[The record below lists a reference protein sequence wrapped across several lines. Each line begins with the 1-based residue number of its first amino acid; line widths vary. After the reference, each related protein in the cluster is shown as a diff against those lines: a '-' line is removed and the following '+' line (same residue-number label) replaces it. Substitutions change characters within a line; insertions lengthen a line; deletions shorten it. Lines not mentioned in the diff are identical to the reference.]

1 MYAQFHLGSIFELS
15 YSWGKSRWRC
25 EGHSS
30 PIFSVI
36 FPRQEGQTQTC
47 RYKLLYSGGVSVGT
61 CRRGLVLGVHVG
73 FSHCRTPGC
82 MQVGA
87 SDYPASVTFP

>member
-36 FPRQEGQTQTC
+36 FPRQEGQTQTG
-47 RYKLLYSGGVSVGT
+47 RDKLLYSGGVSVGT

-87 SDYPASVTFP
+87 SDYPASVTLP

>member
-1 MYAQFHLGSIFELS
+1 MYAQFPLGSIFEIS
-15 YSWGKSRWRC
+15 YSWGGSRRC

-36 FPRQEGQTQTC
+36 FPRQEGQAQTG
-47 RYKLLYSGGVSVGT
+47 RDKLLYSGGVSGGT

-73 FSHCRTPGC
+73 LSHCRTPGC
-82 MQVGA
+82 RQVRA
-87 SDYPASVTFP
+87 SDYPANVTLP

>member
-1 MYAQFHLGSIFELS
+1 MYAQSHLGSIFEIS

-36 FPRQEGQTQTC
+36 FPRQEGQTQTG
-47 RYKLLYSGGVSVGT
+47 RDKLQYLGGLRGH

-73 FSHCRTPGC
+73 FSRCRTPGC
-82 MQVGA
+82 MQAGA
-87 SDYPASVTFP
+87 SDYPASVTLP